1 MLNFV
6 IKRLFHL
13 IIILAGVTILVF
25 LMLRFIPG
33 DPAEIMIGETATA
46 EDTQKVRTKMGLD
59 RSYPVQ
65 YLLYIKN
72 LLRGDLGVSFSSGS
86 PVSQEIYYR
95 LPATVELGLAAL
107 FIAALVGIAAG
118 VISSVRRYSFYDYAS
133 MFLSLIGVS
142 IPVFWLGLML
152 IYFFSVKFPFL
163 PMMNRLS
170 PGLDIEFLTG
180 LLLIDTL
187 LKGNFKLFMDALWH
201 LLLPA
206 VTLATVPMALVTRIS
221 RSSML
226 EVLNRDYV
234 RTARAKGLT
243 EFVVI
248 LRHALRNALF
258 PVVTVLG
265 LNLGLLLGGAV
276 LTETVFAWPGLGR
289 FVVSSIM
296 ARDYPAVQGCILVFS
311 TLMVLI
317 NLLVDI
323 LYFYLDPRIRV
334 NE

>member
-1 MLNFV
+1 
-6 IKRLFHL
+6 
-13 IIILAGVTILVF
+13 
-25 LMLRFIPG
+25 
-33 DPAEIMIGETATA
+33 
-46 EDTQKVRTKMGLD
+46 
-59 RSYPVQ
+59 
-65 YLLYIKN
+65 
-72 LLRGDLGVSFSSGS
+72 
-86 PVSQEIYYR
+86 
-95 LPATVELGLAAL
+95 
-107 FIAALVGIAAG
+107 
-118 VISSVRRYSFYDYAS
+118 
-133 MFLSLIGVS
+133 
-142 IPVFWLGLML
+142 
-152 IYFFSVKFPFL
+152 
-163 PMMNRLS
+163 LS

-296 ARDYPAVQGCILVFS
+296 ARDYPAVQGCILVFA
-311 TLMVLI
+311 TLMVLS